1 MIMDELRKDYMYI
14 VFVKIWELK
23 KNSKFTRSMMR
34 YKIKSKV
41 KGTTETNCRSVLIWQ
56 PG

>member
-23 KNSKFTRSMMR
+23 FFFKFTRSMMR
-34 YKIKSKV
+34 YKKQS
-41 KGTTETNCRSVLIWQ
+41 
-56 PG
+56 

>member
-14 VFVKIWELK
+14 VFVKIWEFK

-34 YKIKSKV
+34 YKKQS
-41 KGTTETNCRSVLIWQ
+41 
-56 PG
+56 